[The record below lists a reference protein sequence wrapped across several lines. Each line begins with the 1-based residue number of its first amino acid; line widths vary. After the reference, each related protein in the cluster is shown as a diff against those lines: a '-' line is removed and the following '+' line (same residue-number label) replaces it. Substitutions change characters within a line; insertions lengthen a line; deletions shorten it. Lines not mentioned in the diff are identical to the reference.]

1 LGQRT
6 VRNRLPPPPDS
17 SISITYSSPL
27 VAVRSPS
34 APRPAPHK
42 AFSPSSSRPPR
53 SATPPRSRSD
63 SLSAHPR
70 VRSSPCPGGI
80 NHSVVTVTVYRPGCL
95 NVMVR
100 FSRIGTRTG
109 SPPAGTGLSI
119 RPSATGMRDRLQPSA
134 GRTSCLIRYRQIGV
148 GIGVHGVARRFSRE
162 HEIHSYRIANEKL
175 RLTLMRLKPNRRD
188 LCRRCRLPCD
198 RGPSSSY

>member
-42 AFSPSSSRPPR
+42 ALSPSSSRPPR

-70 VRSSPCPGGI
+70 VRCSPCSGGI
-80 NHSVVTVTVYRPGCL
+80 NRSVVTVTVYRPGCL

-100 FSRIGTRTG
+100 FG
-109 SPPAGTGLSI
+109 STCASASDHLSNVTCLLQFI
-119 RPSATGMRDRLQPSA
+119 RRG
-134 GRTSCLIRYRQIGV
+134 
-148 GIGVHGVARRFSRE
+148 ARSSGQQRE
-162 HEIHSYRIANEKL
+162 HAGPGQEQPRH
-175 RLTLMRLKPNRRD
+175 PRRAW
-188 LCRRCRLPCD
+188 
-198 RGPSSSY
+198 